1 MNQIVIG
8 KVEKPEADPQVLS
21 LTYLNANKMLTLLR
35 SDYFRQITL
44 EDVEQVETKTL
55 KFLIQLGRLLKA
67 DVLNARFRDQSCSKG
82 QPTRPWKHCYSN

>member
-8 KVEKPEADPQVLS
+8 KVEKPEADPQTLS

-44 EDVEQVETKTL
+44 EDVEQV
-55 KFLIQLGRLLKA
+55 
-67 DVLNARFRDQSCSKG
+67 
-82 QPTRPWKHCYSN
+82 